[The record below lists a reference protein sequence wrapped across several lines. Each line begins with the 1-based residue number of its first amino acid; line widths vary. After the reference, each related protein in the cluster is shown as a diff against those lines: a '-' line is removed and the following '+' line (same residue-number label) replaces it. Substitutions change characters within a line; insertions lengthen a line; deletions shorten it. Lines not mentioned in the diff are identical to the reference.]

1 MEEKEI
7 HKQVKQ
13 AYGMAVSGPSAGCC
27 GDPKGTAVKWAGY
40 GAEELS
46 SIPSE
51 AVENSFGC
59 GNPLAF
65 AEVKPGQTVVDLG
78 SGAGIDLL
86 IASSRVGLNGKVIG
100 VDMTD
105 EMIEAAN
112 ANIQKAGVSNVEVRK
127 GLIEALPVDDNSV
140 DWVISNCVINLSPD
154 KPKVFS
160 EIARVL
166 RPGGTMQVSD
176 LVARDLPD
184 RVVEDPLLYN
194 SCIAGAISEEEYI
207 AGLQAAG
214 LIDVEVIERLAYDG
228 MQVRLIAKSEVDS
241 DVGGIELEES
251 EVDEWLNRIKHDLA
265 GRIMSIKIRA
275 RKPE

>member
-251 EVDEWLNRIKHDLA
+251 EVDEWLNRVKHDLA

>member
-65 AEVKPGQTVVDLG
+65 AEVKPGQTVVDLS